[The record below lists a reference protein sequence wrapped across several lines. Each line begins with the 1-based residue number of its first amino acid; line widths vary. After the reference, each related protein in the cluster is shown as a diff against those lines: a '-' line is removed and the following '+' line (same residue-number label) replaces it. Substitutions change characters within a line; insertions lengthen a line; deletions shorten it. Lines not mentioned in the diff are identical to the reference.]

1 MLILNRYANQSIMI
15 GNDITVSILGF
26 KGSQI
31 RIGIEAPK
39 DIAVHREKIYEKIQ
53 AGKETNKKLDTNYIH
68 QL

>member
-39 DIAVHREKIYEKIQ
+39 DIAVHREEIYEKIQ